1 MSPIGRQT
9 VRVVKA
15 PEIGLLERIYLV
27 EVVKGLLVTSR
38 HFFVN
43 LRRHVLRALGLKAEP
58 GAVTIQY
65 PEDPAKVAH
74 RGRTRHRLL
83 KREDGTPRCVACML
97 CETICPAKCIR
108 IVAEESPD
116 VMIEKRAKSFDID
129 LGECV
134 FCGYCVEA
142 CPEDAIRMD
151 TGSVEISSFSRRD
164 MVWSI
169 RELLGDDKKEFPM
182 RESRDPLDDRL

>member
-1 MSPIGRQT
+1 MSAPPGAERHV
-9 VRVVKA
+9 VRPVQRPVM
-15 PEIGLLERIYLV
+15 GWRERVYII
-27 EVVKGLLVTSR
+27 EVWRGVALTSR

-43 LRRHVLRALGLKAEP
+43 LWRHCRHALGLPGEP

-65 PEDPAKVAH
+65 PGDPAVVAR

-83 KREDGTPRCVACML
+83 RREDGAPRCVACML

-116 VMIEKRAKSFDID
+116 VMIEKRAGSFDID
-129 LGECV
+129 IGKCV

-151 TGSVEISSFSRRD
+151 TGRVELSAYTRED
-164 MVWSI
+164 MLW
-169 RELLGDDKKEFPM
+169 RMPELLGERP
-182 RESRDPLDDRL
+182 

>member
-1 MSPIGRQT
+1 MNAPRQKVVP
-9 VRVVKA
+9 VRR
-15 PEIGLLERIYLV
+15 PEMGLSERVYLV
-27 EVVKGLLVTSR
+27 EVWKGLLLTSR

-43 LRRHVLRALGLKAEP
+43 LWRHTLRALGFETLP

-65 PEDPAKVAH
+65 PEDPAVVA
-74 RGRTRHRLL
+74 RRARTRHRLL
-83 KREDGTPRCVACML
+83 KREDGTPRCVACMM
-97 CETICPAKCIR
+97 CETVCPAKCIR

-134 FCGYCVEA
+134 FCGFCVEA

-151 TGSVEISSFSRRD
+151 ARQVELSAFARED
-164 MVWSI
+164 MVWHI
-169 RELLGDDKKEFPM
+169 DELLGDKPKALPI
-182 RESRDPLDDRL
+182 RPSKDPLA

>member
-1 MSPIGRQT
+1 VDKVSGRIT
-9 VRVVKA
+9 VKTVER
-15 PEIGLLERIYLV
+15 PRMGLLEQVYVFEALR
-27 EVVKGLLVTSR
+27 GLWVTSR
-38 HFFVN
+38 HFFLN
-43 LRRHVLRALGLKAEP
+43 LWRHTLKAAGLKAEP

-65 PEDPAKVAH
+65 PEDPAVVA
-74 RGRTRHRLL
+74 RRARTRHRLL
-83 KREDGTPRCVACML
+83 KREDGSPRCVACLL

-116 VMIEKRAKSFDID
+116 VMVEKRAKSFEID

-151 TGSVEISSFSRRD
+151 SGQVEMSAHSRED
-164 MVWSI
+164 MVWTMAELMGDQPKLRPI
-169 RELLGDDKKEFPM
+169 RPSK
-182 RESRDPLDDRL
+182 DPLAG